1 MYYNAVLVM
10 AASQEN
16 SPDILYR
23 HCNSDADY
31 AACVAL
37 QEATWGSEDVVPLTL
52 LKAAQKVGG
61 IVAGAFDSSGRM
73 LGSVF
78 GLTGMRDGQPT
89 HWSHMLA
96 VTPEARGIGIAYGL
110 KRFQRDALLD
120 VGIDRMYWTYDPLE
134 SINAHFNINRLG
146 ARPIEYVQD
155 MYGGGGANLLHQG
168 LGTDRFVVRW
178 ELRNNEAVDST
189 TNANDA
195 QVLNEVTDEHWSV
208 ANPDDAGCVRIEV
221 PQDIQAL
228 KKTRPEEARAWRM
241 STREAIQRCLD
252 SGFAVTGFDRAVDHR
267 CYYIL
272 ESNTQ

>member
-23 HCNSDADY
+23 HCKSDADY

-37 QEATWGSEDVVPLTL
+37 QETTWGSDDVVPLTL

-73 LGSVF
+73 LGSVS
-78 GLTGMRDGQPT
+78 GLTGMREGQPT

-96 VTPEARGIGIAYGL
+96 VTPEARGRGLGYGL
-110 KRFQRDALLD
+110 KMFQRDVLLD
-120 VGIDRMYWTYDPLE
+120 VGIDHMCWTFDPLE

-146 ARPIEYVQD
+146 ARPVEYVPD
-155 MYGGGGANLLHQG
+155 MYGDGEANLLHRG

-178 ELRNNEAVDST
+178 DLRNIAPVARP

-195 QVLNEVTDEHWSV
+195 QVLNNVRNEQWSV
-208 ANPDDAGCVRIEV
+208 ANPDDADCLRIEV
-221 PQDIQAL
+221 PQDIQEL
-228 KKTRPEEARAWRM
+228 KKISSGQARAWRR
-241 STREAIQRCLD
+241 STREAFQRCLG
-252 SGFAVTGFDRAVDHR
+252 SGFAVTGFYRADDGR
-267 CYYIL
+267 CYYLL
-272 ESNTQ
+272 ESNA